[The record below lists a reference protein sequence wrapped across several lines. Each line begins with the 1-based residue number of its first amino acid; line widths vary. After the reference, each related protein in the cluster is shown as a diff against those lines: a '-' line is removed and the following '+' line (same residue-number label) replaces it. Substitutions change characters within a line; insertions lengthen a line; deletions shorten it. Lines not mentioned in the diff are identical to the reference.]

1 MQSTI
6 NFRNILYFLAISFGL
21 SWTVGAFLFLFDIKT
36 GTVPA
41 LLLIALFYMPMPAVA
56 TIIVAKKCSKVPLST
71 YGLVWKGINR
81 KTVLYPVGFY
91 LSFLSLTFFL
101 ILLLGNL
108 SGVEGFGRVS
118 FSPGS
123 VFANISKSTGTTAPP
138 AGLPPLPVLVA
149 AGTIGSILAGCTVN
163 LPFALGEELGWRG
176 FLYTELKTLGFWKS
190 TLLTGIIW
198 GIWHW
203 PVIWLGHNYPSYP
216 FWGSGMMLLFCVSLS
231 LMHNIVRVKTGSVL
245 GPAALHGMINAGAPM
260 AVLFI
265 GNNNVLLGSVVG
277 AAGVLAALITSF
289 IYLLLN
295 GEVIGRY
302 KTL

>member
-6 NFRNILYFLAISFGL
+6 NYRNILYFLAISFGL
-21 SWTVGAFLFLFDIKT
+21 SWTAGALLFLLDIKT

-56 TIIVAKKCSKVPLST
+56 TIIVAKKWSKVPLST
-71 YGLVWKGINR
+71 YGLVWRNINR

-91 LSFLSLTFFL
+91 LSFLSLAFL
-101 ILLLGNL
+101 FIFLLGNL

-118 FSPGS
+118 FSPGA
-123 VFANISKSTGTTAPP
+123 VLANIANSTGTTTPP
-138 AGLPPLPVLVA
+138 AALPPLPVLVA

-176 FLYTELKTLGFWKS
+176 FLYTELKALGFWKS
-190 TLLTGIIW
+190 ALLTGIIW
-198 GIWHW
+198 GVWHW
-203 PVIWLGHNYPSYP
+203 PVIWLGHNYPGYP
-216 FWGSGMMLLFCVSLS
+216 LWGSLMMILFCVSLS
-231 LMHNIVRVKTGSVL
+231 LMHSIVRLKTGTVL

-265 GNNNVLLGSVVG
+265 ENNNVLLGSVVG
-277 AAGVLAALITSF
+277 AAGVLAGLIVSCV
-289 IYLLLN
+289 YLLFDR
-295 GEVIGRY
+295 EVIY
-302 KTL
+302 KYKIS